1 MDDLEALFSSVDG
14 FKEDL
19 MDFGVAGAGAVA
31 ANLAW
36 GYLEGKAGE
45 NIDFVRNNPAV
56 GSVAAIVAGVAGGA
70 AMAKYNKN
78 LATGIAVGLVAR
90 GINGLLKKYAVDAA
104 GVPLLPPVFG
114 EVGRSGL
121 GMTESERRLLFSGAP
136 TRIEEVSGL
145 HGATSTVEEVNGLN
159 GYGGGLAA
167 TLS

>member
-19 MDFGVAGAGAVA
+19 MDFGVAGAGAIA

-45 NIDFVRNNPAV
+45 NIEFVRTNPVV
-56 GSVAAIVAGVAGGA
+56 GSLGAIVAGVAGGA
-70 AMAKYNKN
+70 ALAKYNKN
-78 LATGIAVGLVAR
+78 LATGLAVGLVAR
-90 GINGLLKKYAVDAA
+90 GINGLLKKYAVDSA
-104 GVPLLPPVFG
+104 GAPLLPPVFG
-114 EVGRSGL
+114 EVRGL
-121 GMTESERRLLFSGAP
+121 GMTASERRLLFSGAP
-136 TRIEEVSGL
+136 TRVEEVSGL

-159 GYGGGLAA
+159 GYGGGLAS

>member
-19 MDFGVAGAGAVA
+19 MDFGVAGAGAIA

-45 NIDFVRNNPAV
+45 NIEFVAKHPVV
-56 GSVAAIVAGVAGGA
+56 GSLGAIVAGVAGGA
-70 AMAKYNKN
+70 ALAKYNKN
-78 LATGIAVGLVAR
+78 LATGLAVGLVAR
-90 GINGLLKKYAVDAA
+90 GINGLLKKYAVDSKT
-104 GVPLLPPVFG
+104 GEQLLPNVFG
-114 EVGRSGL
+114 EVRGL
-121 GMTESERRLLFSGAP
+121 GMTASERRLLFSGAP
-136 TRIEEVSGL
+136 TRVEEVAGL

-159 GYGGGLAA
+159 GYGGGLAS

>member
-19 MDFGVAGAGAVA
+19 MDFGVAGAGAIA

-36 GYLEGKAGE
+36 GYAEGKASE
-45 NIDFVRNNPAV
+45 NIEFVRANPIV

-90 GINGLLKKYAVDAA
+90 GLNGLIKKFAVDKA
-104 GVPLLPPVFG
+104 GLPLLPPVFG
-114 EVGRSGL
+114 DAGM
-121 GMTESERRLLFSGAP
+121 GMTASERRLLFSGAP
-136 TRIEEVSGL
+136 TRIEEVNGL
-145 HGATSTVEEVNGLN
+145 HG
-159 GYGGGLAA
+159 YGAGLAA

>member
-1 MDDLEALFSSVDG
+1 MDDLEALFNSVDG

-45 NIDFVRNNPAV
+45 SIDFVRDNPAV

-90 GINGLLKKYAVDAA
+90 GINGLLKKYAVDAT

-114 EVGRSGL
+114 EARL
-121 GMTESERRLLFSGAP
+121 GMTAAERRLLFSGAP

-145 HGATSTVEEVNGLN
+145 HGATATVEEVSGLN